1 MQNKAPVLTVMAAGM
16 GSRFGG
22 LKQIAPIGP
31 NGEILLDFSV
41 YDALQAGFGKV
52 VFIIKKAIEEPFR
65 EAVGK
70 RIEKIADVDYVFQE
84 TDKMIP
90 EKFASLVETREKP
103 WGTAHAILCAKDAL
117 SDSPFAVINADDYY
131 GKEGYQKIAKHLMNE
146 DNMCM
151 CGFKL
156 FNTLTENGTVS
167 RGICETENGYLK
179 SVTEH
184 TALDKNSGF
193 SPDTIVSMNMW
204 GLRPEIFSRLKK
216 DFEIF
221 LSEITDGKKA
231 EFFLPAVVDRMIRN
245 ENAKVTVLS
254 TDDKWYGMTYKED
267 LPEVRAALAKMI
279 EEGKYNG

>member
-41 YDALQAGFGKV
+41 YDALEAGFGKV

-117 SDSPFAVINADDYY
+117 SNSSFAVINADDYY
-131 GKEGYQKIAKHLMNE
+131 GKDGYKKIAQHLINE

-156 FNTLTENGTVS
+156 YNTLTENGTVS
-167 RGICETENGYLK
+167 RGICEIENGFLK

-193 SPDTIVSMNMW
+193 APDTIVSMNMW
-204 GLRPEIFSRLKK
+204 GLRPEIFSRLEN
-216 DFEIF
+216 DFEKF

-231 EFFLPAVVDRMIRN
+231 EFFLPAVVDRMIHN
-245 ENAKVTVLS
+245 ENAKVSVLS

-267 LPEVRAALAKMI
+267 LPEVRAALKKMI